1 MKQSPVMLAL
11 NPRLRLQSVLPD
23 PYVMSSSKYIR
34 KAFYKQFRRQLD
46 APPIPNAGD
55 GSDGTFNPDNARIQ
69 PIMVRA
75 QTTNGPLLLEYIYQ
89 APGVV
94 LDSGAFTSNGEAST
108 KLHRSYQGSFMLSSI
123 NGDLRVPEANDL
135 EPTTE
140 NGVLDAND
148 PWNLNRSRVIVFD
161 RGNDTAYGTN
171 LSSPIDDSQSPYGYT
186 RGKPPAPPLER
197 SFDLTKCCF
206 CR

>member
-1 MKQSPVMLAL
+1 
-11 NPRLRLQSVLPD
+11 
-23 PYVMSSSKYIR
+23 MSSSKYIR
-34 KAFYKQFRRQLD
+34 KAFYKQFKRQVD
-46 APPIPNAGD
+46 DSIPNGP
-55 GSDGTFNPDNARIQ
+55 FNPDDTRIQ
-69 PIMVRA
+69 PILVRA

-94 LDSGAFTSNGEAST
+94 LDSAAFTSNGEAST

-135 EPTTE
+135 ERTE

-161 RGNDTAYGTN
+161 RGNDTAYGAN
-171 LSSPIDDSQSPYGYT
+171 LSSTVDDSQSPYGYT
-186 RGKPPAPPLER
+186 RGQYLMSAGSELVN
-197 SFDLTKCCF
+197 
-206 CR
+206 